1 MCLGF
6 FSPVPSSTSSATG
19 RQGSASWPSSDPRA
33 EISLLEINQELQ
45 SKLEK
50 SQQDFRDLKEKFLM
64 SEATAYSQA
73 NQLQKYRCKELTDII
88 ESVLG
93 EKLQLEEGKRTEV
106 LAEKLRQCHI
116 LIKDH
121 AKELTRLYQKLRE
134 GTDISER
141 LNEHLED
148 LLTHDDPEHSRGQGF
163 QEQLTEG
170 GRLAKRLARK
180 PSAENYD
187 DEEDEEKQETLTPS
201 LEQQEVEK
209 KGILQDPPDECVLT
223 PSILQDRSESH
234 QASGDGEFS
243 SDEQEFD
250 SAVDLPCECS
260 QSKGAETPRGPPE
273 NQKDLGK
280 GNGHH
285 PMSPSLEQQ
294 EVEKKEVLQDPP
306 DECVLTPSIL
316 QDGSESHQAS
326 EFDSAVDLP
335 CECCQSKG
343 AETPRGPPDPGL
355 NPTSGSRCME
365 PASPSACVSPPCRLG
380 RLQLEV
386 VEQNIPWDSLDEGYL
401 TYSRSATIFSPEE
414 LEVCFPLEVAKN
426 PIHHE
431 EEGDQDLICPRLSRE
446 LPEVKEQDVPRD
458 PLDECYLTYSA
469 LPDLSDSHKT
479 SLRANM
485 NSFEDVDICSALE
498 VARNH
503 NDCWEEEDQ
512 GQICPQVTLKN
523 HGL

>member
-1 MCLGF
+1 MAAPLG
-6 FSPVPSSTSSATG
+6 P
-19 RQGSASWPSSDPRA
+19 QSDPRA

-64 SEATAYSQA
+64 SEATAYSLA
-73 NQLQKYRCKELTDII
+73 NQLQKYRESYKVMVSNVVTGCKELTDII

-148 LLTHDDPEHSRGQGF
+148 LLTHDDPEHSRGQRF

-180 PSAENYD
+180 LSSGTHKPTVCLVLMWDTVDRTFLNLFAENYD

-209 KGILQDPPDECVLT
+209 KGILQDPQDECVLT
-223 PSILQDRSESH
+223 PSILQDGSESH
-234 QASGDGEFS
+234 QASGDGEFP

-260 QSKGAETPRGPPE
+260 SPKGLKLHVVS
-273 NQKDLGK
+273 QKIKKILGK
-280 GNGHH
+280 EMDTTQCPPG
-285 PMSPSLEQQ
+285 LEQQ

-326 EFDSAVDLP
+326 GDGEFQSDEQEFDSAVDLP
-335 CECCQSKG
+335 CECSQSKG
-343 AETPRGPPDPGL
+343 AETPRGPPESQLDHEELKGQESVAPRKIQ
-355 NPTSGSRCME
+355 PIMRRKERPRPDM
-365 PASPSACVSPPCRLG
+365 PQVSPHP
-380 RLQLEV
+380 
-386 VEQNIPWDSLDEGYL
+386 
-401 TYSRSATIFSPEE
+401 T
-414 LEVCFPLEVAKN
+414 
-426 PIHHE
+426 
-431 EEGDQDLICPRLSRE
+431 RLSRE

-469 LPDLSDSHKT
+469 LPDLT
-479 SLRANM
+479 PTRL
-485 NSFEDVDICSALE
+485 
-498 VARNH
+498 
-503 NDCWEEEDQ
+503 
-512 GQICPQVTLKN
+512 P
-523 HGL
+523 